1 MAEERKKLTVPDLAL
16 KKQAGE
22 KVVMASI
29 PDYPSAV
36 WAERA
41 GLDIAAVGDSLGM
54 VSYGFPN
61 TLPVTIDMMI
71 AHAQAVRRGAP
82 NCMIM
87 VSMPYG
93 SYATPDVGVINALRL
108 MKEGGAD
115 VVKMQVGRE
124 KAPIIRAI
132 ADAGVPVM
140 SHVGMCPH
148 FVHQYGGFKLQ
159 GRTADEALRIV
170 EDGFEIEA
178 VPAPVA
184 KAVDDAVKIFTFGIG
199 AGGASCGQLLLAF
212 DLLGVFDQ
220 FKPKFTKRY
229 ANVSGIAVAA
239 LAEFAA
245 EVRAGKFPDA
255 EHSYGMKPRRSRS
268 SSRRSRTGRR
278 SDAAAGAPRETGR
291 QRRCRHFNGRTEH
304 AAAPAVPS
312 PRRAHEQFEAD
323 GNSSPPARPPQPR
336 GGDRRTAI
344 VRAQE
349 VALAVPVDVARPSS
363 PTRRSGFLRGAS
375 R

>member
-16 KKQAGE
+16 RKKAGE

-41 GLDIAAVGDSLGM
+41 GIDIAAVGDSLGM
-54 VSYGFPN
+54 VSYGFAN
-61 TLPVTIDMMI
+61 TLPVTIEMMI

-87 VSMPYG
+87 VSMTYG
-93 SYATPDVGVINALRL
+93 SYATPELGVSNALRL

-115 VVKMQVGRE
+115 VVKMQGGKE
-124 KAPIIRAI
+124 KAHIIRAI

-159 GRTADEALRIV
+159 GKSAVDALRIIDDGLAIEAAGAV
-170 EDGFEIEA
+170 GFEIEA

-184 KAVDDAVKIFTFGIG
+184 KAVDDAVRCFTFGIG
-199 AGGASCGQLLLAF
+199 AGSASCGQLLLAF

-229 ANVSGIAVAA
+229 AQISEVAVDA
-239 LAEFAA
+239 LKRYAA
-245 EVRAGKFPDA
+245 EVREGKFPDA
-255 EHSYGMKPRRSRS
+255 EHSYAMQAPEQEQLLRLLAERQA
-268 SSRRSRTGRR
+268 GRK
-278 SDAAAGAPRETGR
+278 ATP
-291 QRRCRHFNGRTEH
+291 
-304 AAAPAVPS
+304 
-312 PRRAHEQFEAD
+312 
-323 GNSSPPARPPQPR
+323 
-336 GGDRRTAI
+336 
-344 VRAQE
+344 
-349 VALAVPVDVARPSS
+349 
-363 PTRRSGFLRGAS
+363 
-375 R
+375 

>member
-1 MAEERKKLTVPDLAL
+1 MSEERKKLGVPDLAL
-16 KKQAGE
+16 RKQAGE

-41 GLDIAAVGDSLGM
+41 GIDIAAVGDSLGM
-54 VSYGFPN
+54 VSYGFAN

-71 AHAQAVRRGAP
+71 EHAQAVRRGAP

-87 VSMPYG
+87 VSMTYG
-93 SYATPDVGVINALRL
+93 SYATQDLGVANALRL

-115 VVKMQVGRE
+115 VVKMQGGKE
-124 KAPIIRAI
+124 KAPIIKAI

-148 FVHQYGGFKLQ
+148 FMHQYGGFKLQ
-159 GRTADEALRIV
+159 GRTAGEAMRII
-170 EDGFEIEA
+170 EDGIAIEEAGAVGFEIEA

-199 AGGASCGQLLLAF
+199 AGPASCGQLLLAF

-229 ANVSGIAVAA
+229 AQLSEIAVDA
-239 LAEFAA
+239 LKRYAA
-245 EVRAGKFPDA
+245 EVREGKFPDS
-255 EHSYGMKPRRSRS
+255 EHSYGMKPEEQEQLAKLIA
-268 SSRRSRTGRR
+268 GR
-278 SDAAAGAPRETGR
+278 G
-291 QRRCRHFNGRTEH
+291 
-304 AAAPAVPS
+304 
-312 PRRAHEQFEAD
+312 
-323 GNSSPPARPPQPR
+323 
-336 GGDRRTAI
+336 
-344 VRAQE
+344 
-349 VALAVPVDVARPSS
+349 L
-363 PTRRSGFLRGAS
+363 
-375 R
+375 

>member
-1 MAEERKKLTVPDLAL
+1 MPEERKKLTVPDLAAR
-16 KKQAGE
+16 KQAGE

-41 GLDIAAVGDSLGM
+41 GIDIAAVGDSLGM

-87 VSMPYG
+87 VSMTYG
-93 SYATPDVGVINALRL
+93 SYATPEIGVANAVRL

-115 VVKMQVGRE
+115 VVKMQGGKE
-124 KAPIIRAI
+124 KAQIIRAI
-132 ADAGVPVM
+132 AEAGVPVM

-159 GRTADEALRIV
+159 GRSATEAMRIV
-170 EDGFEIEA
+170 EDGIAIEEAGAVGFEIEA

-184 KAVDDAVKIFTFGIG
+184 KAVDEAVKIFTFGIG
-199 AGGASCGQLLLAF
+199 AGPASCGQLLLAF

-229 ANVSGIAVAA
+229 AQISEIAVEA
-239 LAEFAA
+239 LARYAA
-245 EVRAGKFPDA
+245 EVRDGKFPDS
-255 EHSYGMKPRRSRS
+255 EHSYGMKPEEEQELARLVA
-268 SSRRSRTGRR
+268 SRRR
-278 SDAAAGAPRETGR
+278 AAT
-291 QRRCRHFNGRTEH
+291 
-304 AAAPAVPS
+304 
-312 PRRAHEQFEAD
+312 
-323 GNSSPPARPPQPR
+323 
-336 GGDRRTAI
+336 
-344 VRAQE
+344 
-349 VALAVPVDVARPSS
+349 
-363 PTRRSGFLRGAS
+363 
-375 R
+375 

>member
-16 KKQAGE
+16 RKKAGE

-41 GLDIAAVGDSLGM
+41 GIDIAAVGDSLGM
-54 VSYGFPN
+54 VSYGFAN

-87 VSMPYG
+87 VSMTYG
-93 SYATPDVGVINALRL
+93 SYATPDVGVANALRL

-115 VVKMQVGRE
+115 VVKMQGGQE
-124 KAPIIRAI
+124 KAHIVRAI

-159 GRTADEALRIV
+159 GKSAAEALRIIDDGLAIEAAGAV
-170 EDGFEIEA
+170 GFEIEA

-184 KAVDDAVKIFTFGIG
+184 QAVDDAVKCFTFGIG
-199 AGGASCGQLLLAF
+199 AGSASCGQLLLAF

-229 ANVSGIAVAA
+229 AQISEVAVDA
-239 LAEFAA
+239 LKRYAA
-245 EVRAGKFPDA
+245 EVREGKFPDA
-255 EHSYGMKPRRSRS
+255 EHSYGMKPDEQERMARLLAERRS
-268 SSRRSRTGRR
+268 
-278 SDAAAGAPRETGR
+278 
-291 QRRCRHFNGRTEH
+291 
-304 AAAPAVPS
+304 
-312 PRRAHEQFEAD
+312 
-323 GNSSPPARPPQPR
+323 
-336 GGDRRTAI
+336 
-344 VRAQE
+344 
-349 VALAVPVDVARPSS
+349 
-363 PTRRSGFLRGAS
+363 
-375 R
+375 

>member
-1 MAEERKKLTVPDLAL
+1 MADERKKLTVPDLRL
-16 KKQAGE
+16 RKQAGE

-29 PDYPSAV
+29 PDYPSAI

-41 GLDIAAVGDSLGM
+41 GIDIAAVGDSLGM

-61 TLPVTIDMMI
+61 TLPVTVDMMI

-93 SYATPDVGVINALRL
+93 AYATPDIGVVNALRL

-115 VVKMQVGRE
+115 VVKMQGGRE

-148 FVHQYGGFKLQ
+148 FMHQYGGFKLQ
-159 GRTADEALRIV
+159 GNTAEKALAIIEDALAIEAAGAV
-170 EDGFEIEA
+170 GFEIEA

-184 KAVDDAVKIFTFGIG
+184 KAVDDAVDIFTFAIG
-199 AGGASCGQLLLAF
+199 AGPASCGQLLLAF

-229 ANVSGIAVAA
+229 ANVSEIAVAA
-239 LAEFAA
+239 LKEYAQ
-245 EVRAGKFPDA
+245 EVRTGRFPDA
-255 EHSYGMKPRRSRS
+255 DHSYGMKP
-268 SSRRSRTGRR
+268 
-278 SDAAAGAPRETGR
+278 E
-291 QRRCRHFNGRTEH
+291 E
-304 AAAPAVPS
+304 
-312 PRRAHEQFEAD
+312 EQKLVA
-323 GNSSPPARPPQPR
+323 
-336 GGDRRTAI
+336 
-344 VRAQE
+344 
-349 VALAVPVDVARPSS
+349 ALAQRVAR
-363 PTRRSGFLRGAS
+363 R
-375 R
+375 

>member
-1 MAEERKKLTVPDLAL
+1 MPEEQKKQEKKKLTVPDLAAR
-16 KKQAGE
+16 KKAGE

-41 GLDIAAVGDSLGM
+41 GIDIAAVGDSLGM

-87 VSMPYG
+87 VSMTYG
-93 SYATPDVGVINALRL
+93 SYATPEIGVVNALRL

-115 VVKMQVGRE
+115 VVKMQGGKE
-124 KAPIIRAI
+124 KAPVIRAI

-159 GRTADEALRIV
+159 ARTAEEAMRVI
-170 EDGFEIEA
+170 EDGIAIEQAGAVGFEIEA

-184 KAVDDAVKIFTFGIG
+184 KAVDDAVDIFTFAIG
-199 AGGASCGQLLLAF
+199 AGPASCGQLLLAF

-229 ANVSGIAVAA
+229 AN
-239 LAEFAA
+239 L
-245 EVRAGKFPDA
+245 
-255 EHSYGMKPRRSRS
+255 
-268 SSRRSRTGRR
+268 T
-278 SDAAAGAPRETGR
+278 
-291 QRRCRHFNGRTEH
+291 
-304 AAAPAVPS
+304 
-312 PRRAHEQFEAD
+312 
-323 GNSSPPARPPQPR
+323 
-336 GGDRRTAI
+336 
-344 VRAQE
+344 
-349 VALAVPVDVARPSS
+349 
-363 PTRRSGFLRGAS
+363 
-375 R
+375 

>member
-1 MAEERKKLTVPDLAL
+1 MAEERKKLTVPDLRL
-16 KKQAGE
+16 RKHAGE

-29 PDYPSAV
+29 PDYPSAI

-41 GLDIAAVGDSLGM
+41 GIDIAAVGDSLGM
-54 VSYGFPN
+54 VSYGHPN
-61 TLPVTIDMMI
+61 TLPVTVDMMI

-93 SYATPDVGVINALRL
+93 SYATPDIGVGNALRL

-115 VVKMQVGRE
+115 VVKMQGGRE

-148 FVHQYGGFKLQ
+148 FMHQYGGFKLQ
-159 GRTADEALRIV
+159 GNTAEKALAIIEDGLAIEAAGAV
-170 EDGFEIEA
+170 GFEIEA

-184 KAVDDAVKIFTFGIG
+184 KAVDAAVGIFTFGIG
-199 AGGASCGQLLLAF
+199 AGAASCGQLLLAF

-229 ANVSGIAVAA
+229 ANVSAIAVAA

-245 EVRAGKFPDA
+245 EVRTGKFPDA
-255 EHSYGMKPRRSRS
+255 EHSYGMKPEEQEQL
-268 SSRRSRTGRR
+268 
-278 SDAAAGAPRETGR
+278 AKLLA
-291 QRRCRHFNGRTEH
+291 QRKR
-304 AAAPAVPS
+304 
-312 PRRAHEQFEAD
+312 
-323 GNSSPPARPPQPR
+323 
-336 GGDRRTAI
+336 
-344 VRAQE
+344 
-349 VALAVPVDVARPSS
+349 
-363 PTRRSGFLRGAS
+363 
-375 R
+375 